1 MTIFI
6 STCQICNAK
15 IRKFFSYDWAT
26 VSNLWS
32 GDPNPTA
39 FPLERLCWLAAKYR
53 TNLKR
58 WLTLLS
64 TYFLPKNC
72 KHGPS
77 YFFIYRKV
85 KYSKRKKNTKEASRK
100 AWRTLEQDKLF
111 IQEERLLL
119 REDLNLCR
127 CSFVACTKQNFQVL
141 LIFHWIQSSWE
152 QTLTGSS

>member
-64 TYFLPKNC
+64 TYFLPKNVNMVQAIFLC
-72 KHGPS
+72 
-77 YFFIYRKV
+77 IV
-85 KYSKRKKNTKEASRK
+85 KYSKRKKNITEASRK
-100 AWRTLEQDKLF
+100 AWKTLEQDKLF

-127 CSFVACTKQNFQVL
+127 CSFVARTKQNFQIL

-152 QTLTGSS
+152 QTSASSS